1 MKWVTR
7 ERPKIDRLACPWL
20 ILWFI
25 DRVAKIRYVPAAH
38 VLTVVRREGAIPF
51 DRTGATDSEQKVR
64 KIRCTT
70 LTGLDPLETIAND
83 RSREDNWRCRAPLK
97 FCPGEA
103 RPEGHGQPRCTLLAA
118 IWS

>member
-20 ILWFI
+20 ILRFI
-25 DRVAKIRYVPAAH
+25 DRVAKIRYVPTAH
-38 VLTVVRREGAIPF
+38 VLTVVGSEGAIPF

-70 LTGLDPLETIAND
+70 LTGLDPKRTLQRAA
-83 RSREDNWRCRAPLK
+83 RSRYVAHTYVSQSLVTSCVAE
-97 FCPGEA
+97 
-103 RPEGHGQPRCTLLAA
+103 
-118 IWS
+118 